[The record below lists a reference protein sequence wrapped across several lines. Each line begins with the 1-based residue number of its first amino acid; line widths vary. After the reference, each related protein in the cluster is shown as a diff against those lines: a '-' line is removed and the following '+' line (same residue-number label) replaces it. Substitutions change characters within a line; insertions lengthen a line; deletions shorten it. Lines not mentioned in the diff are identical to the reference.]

1 MESSRKFFKEKISDH
16 KDFSKKKFERSYENK
31 LKNLMRKT
39 FTSKKISGKKI
50 EKKRKKRR
58 RYLGSSPPEARAQGR
73 ALPPPPART
82 RSLPHLQPS
91 GYRTSPHASLALR
104 SKARRTSQPP
114 GRAAASSGAA
124 RPPPLLGPKLAGASQ
139 AIRSRA
145 GRGSFPSHQIESR

>member
-58 RYLGSSPPEARAQGR
+58 RYLGSSPPEARARGR
-73 ALPPPPART
+73 ALPPPAARA

-91 GYRTSPHASLALR
+91 GCRTSPRASLALR
-104 SKARRTSQPP
+104 SKARRTSQPS
-114 GRAAASSGAA
+114 GRRISPRQAAAPRRVAA
-124 RPPPLLGPKLAGASQ
+124 PLARRRPPGAE
-139 AIRSRA
+139 A
-145 GRGSFPSHQIESR
+145 RGSFPSQIQIERR